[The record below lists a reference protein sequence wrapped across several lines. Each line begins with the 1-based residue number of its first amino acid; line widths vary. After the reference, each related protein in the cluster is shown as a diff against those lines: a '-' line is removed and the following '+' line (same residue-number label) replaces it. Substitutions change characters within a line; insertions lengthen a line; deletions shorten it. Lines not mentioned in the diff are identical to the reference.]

1 MNDIKWYQGH
11 YGEPDRVRSGYS
23 LWSATYP
30 ISFSLTLFNFEP
42 LAALFLL
49 PESLPDYVKSPI
61 KCSHSNLYFSYE
73 NSQFIILIAY
83 IILLPTQPQR
93 LAVNIRR

>member
-30 ISFSLTLFNFEP
+30 ISFSLTL
-42 LAALFLL
+42 LALL
-49 PESLPDYVKSPI
+49 YSILSP
-61 KCSHSNLYFSYE
+61 
-73 NSQFIILIAY
+73 
-83 IILLPTQPQR
+83 
-93 LAVNIRR
+93 